1 MLAEFESKVADF
13 IKAHALLR
21 PADKILLAVSGGAD
35 STVLLHLMCA
45 LKAMGVVKTEL
56 ICAHLNHQLRG
67 SEADEDEDFVIRQ
80 AGGLNVPV
88 ITRRFDVRSF
98 ADKNKLSIETAAR
111 ELRIKNLMDI
121 AKANGCDLIA
131 TGNQKNDNAETI
143 LQRLSRGTGFRG
155 LGGIW
160 PRRTFNGGIEFIRP
174 LLCVTRAEI
183 VDYLSQ
189 KSIKWRTDRTNIEC
203 SYRRNYIRHR
213 LLPALQKQCSDSA
226 VEELSELTCATRKFY
241 SLVYNCADETWP
253 KLANCSD
260 EKVMLDL
267 RMLSTE
273 PPAVKVELIRRSL
286 AAVGCG
292 ERDLAQKHYERIL
305 QLAERNV
312 SNNGLDLPGGF
323 AAWREYNNL
332 TFARVER
339 ISGPER
345 QIGESA
351 KVEVPGRTRFGDY
364 LIKATVLEPNGC
376 DIEKFKEQKSESVEW
391 FDLDR
396 IKPPLVARFRKDGD
410 KFWPLGLASQKKVGK
425 FLTAAKVPQDVRRKV
440 LVVTDSEKII
450 WLWPIR
456 ISEQARITPNI
467 RKILQLQITEA
478 PNT

>member
-13 IKAHALLR
+13 VKAHALLR
-21 PADKILLAVSGGAD
+21 TADKVLLAVSGGAD

-45 LKAMGVVKTEL
+45 LKAMGVVNIEL

-67 SEADEDEDFVIRQ
+67 SEGDADEDFVIRQ
-80 AGGLNVPV
+80 ASGLNVPV

-98 ADKNKLSIETAAR
+98 AGKNKLSIETAAR
-111 ELRIKNLMDI
+111 ELRIKNLLDI

-131 TGNQKNDNAETI
+131 TGHQKNDNAETI

-174 LLCVTRAEI
+174 LLCVRRAEI

-213 LLPALQKQCSDSA
+213 LLPALQKQSSDSL
-226 VEELSELTCATRKFY
+226 VEELSELACAARRFY
-241 SLVYNCADETWP
+241 SLICDCADETWP
-253 KLANCSD
+253 KLANSSN

-267 RMLSTE
+267 RMFSTQH
-273 PPAVKVELIRRSL
+273 PAVKVELIRRSL

-292 ERDLAQKHYERIL
+292 ERDLAQKHYKRIL

-312 SNNGLDLPGGF
+312 SDNGLDLPGAF

-332 TFARVER
+332 KEFQ
-339 ISGPER
+339 GPR
-345 QIGESA
+345 GKSV
-351 KVEVPGRTRFGDY
+351 KTRKWKFRGGR
-364 LIKATVLEPNGC
+364 
-376 DIEKFKEQKSESVEW
+376 
-391 FDLDR
+391 DLPT
-396 IKPPLVARFRKDGD
+396 I
-410 KFWPLGLASQKKVGK
+410 
-425 FLTAAKVPQDVRRKV
+425 
-440 LVVTDSEKII
+440 
-450 WLWPIR
+450 
-456 ISEQARITPNI
+456 
-467 RKILQLQITEA
+467 
-478 PNT
+478 